1 MNNVEVEQITD
12 KYAYMN
18 AKTFKEFLK
27 LYPLSST
34 YEWAGML
41 LKWLVFT
48 YVDDFETFR
57 HFVLLPHRLAWNNG
71 EIDIYEDNSVLV
83 LSMK

>member
-34 YEWAGML
+34 YDWHGITA
-41 LKWLVFT
+41 K
-48 YVDDFETFR
+48 
-57 HFVLLPHRLAWNNG
+57 
-71 EIDIYEDNSVLV
+71 
-83 LSMK
+83 